1 MSEKEKKVIEE
12 LKRTI
17 KNSNY
22 CDSIGIGQIEIVLN
36 YIDKL
41 QKEIEE
47 YQELTDNLR
56 GENAELRDDLDKL
69 QKELKDSINA
79 RFELQRRIDK
89 TQKENEAL
97 GRTLDDEIADNDRL
111 QKENAELKEEIKDLI
126 EENHKHIDY
135 IANMK
140 KKHEDKKKAD
150 MNKLINYIAVREN
163 KTHEEVEKEFELG
176 E

>member
-1 MSEKEKKVIEE
+1 MEREE
-12 LKRTI
+12 QEAINTLKRTI

-41 QKEIEE
+41 QKENEDMREE
-47 YQELTDNLR
+47 LQMYVDTDVMI
-56 GENAELRDDLDKL
+56 L

-89 TQKENEAL
+89 T
-97 GRTLDDEIADNDRL
+97 

-140 KKHEDKKKAD
+140 KKHEDKIRTKIKE
-150 MNKLINYIAVREN
+150 LEN
-163 KTHEEVEKEFELG
+163 KKEQYSEQPLIYHILKSQLEELLG
-176 E
+176 DE

>member
-1 MSEKEKKVIEE
+1 MSEEEKEAIEE

-17 KNSNY
+17 KYSNY
-22 CDSIGIGQIEIVLN
+22 CDSIGIGQIEIVLS
-36 YIDKL
+36 YI
-41 QKEIEE
+41 
-47 YQELTDNLR
+47 
-56 GENAELRDDLDKL
+56 DKL

-89 TQKENEAL
+89 LQKENEAL

-140 KKHEDKKKAD
+140 KKHEDKIRTKIKELKNAP
-150 MNKLINYIAVREN
+150 LVYGLTI
-163 KTHEEVEKEFELG
+163 EVLKELLG
-176 E
+176 DE

>member
-1 MSEKEKKVIEE
+1 MSEEEIKTDHFKTMEE
-12 LKRTI
+12 LLKHL
-17 KNSNY
+17 KMWEKDDDYEAY
-22 CDSIGIGQIEIVLN
+22 CRFFDERCAYEMAH

-41 QKEIEE
+41 QKENEDMREE
-47 YQELTDNLR
+47 LQMYVDTDVMI
-56 GENAELRDDLDKL
+56 L

-89 TQKENEAL
+89 T
-97 GRTLDDEIADNDRL
+97 

-140 KKHEDKKKAD
+140 KKHEDKIRTKIKE
-150 MNKLINYIAVREN
+150 L
-163 KTHEEVEKEFELG
+163 EEMVV
-176 E
+176 